1 MKIAK
6 IRLLKEPDKSFI
18 VYKET
23 NQFSQWHHH
32 PEYELVLITKGH
44 GKRMVGDNINRFEE
58 NDLVFI
64 GPYTPHEWLC
74 DPEYFTSSGG
84 FKGEGLVV
92 QFLYNFIGES
102 FFEIPENST
111 LKKFLNGASRGYEFY
126 GNSRR
131 RIASLMLK
139 MIRMNDFDRLQSLFS
154 IFRMFVSTKEYYIL
168 SSPSFMESNYPDENE
183 PMQKALKYLL
193 RNFHKKVLIKDLLE
207 ITNMS
212 GSSFCTAFKN
222 TYRMTFKDYLL
233 SIRIGYACKLLTDS
247 SQNISRAAYD
257 SGFENISNF
266 NRQFKKIKH
275 ITPSQFIKEVNS
287 IEHLEFVRT

>member
-1 MKIAK
+1 MILTGFS
-6 IRLLKEPDKSFI
+6 RCS
-18 VYKET
+18 
-23 NQFSQWHHH
+23 QFS
-32 PEYELVLITKGH
+32 ECL
-44 GKRMVGDNINRFEE
+44 
-58 NDLVFI
+58 
-64 GPYTPHEWLC
+64 
-74 DPEYFTSSGG
+74 S
-84 FKGEGLVV
+84 
-92 QFLYNFIGES
+92 
-102 FFEIPENST
+102 
-111 LKKFLNGASRGYEFY
+111 
-126 GNSRR
+126 
-131 RIASLMLK
+131 
-139 MIRMNDFDRLQSLFS
+139 
-154 IFRMFVSTKEYYIL
+154 STKEYYIL

-266 NRQFKKIKH
+266 NRQFKKDKTYYTFTIYKRG
-275 ITPSQFIKEVNS
+275 QF
-287 IEHLEFVRT
+287 H